1 MKKIVALALCLVLA
15 LSLCATAMAKTT
27 STGKVETSTLTLKD
41 AELFSLNPKTSVSD
55 DIDTV
60 KVTVTTGKIV
70 DDVNY
75 YVPNVYEITITGSA
89 AAEYVEVSKDA
100 ATHSLV
106 NNGKTVY
113 LVTATEEL
121 KAGTKIVLDK
131 KVEEGDN
138 CGDYAEDVY
147 LSGTHTYKT
156 EGSTLAYMKG
166 SFILVGAKDAVDTV
180 NHEFLKKNVTF
191 DAKGKPVSVKCS
203 NCPKTFNVVENGKQD
218 KDLADDEYIVD
229 GITGLAGYTV
239 VLKNPGSTTGTTSGS
254 KVDSAKTF
262 DAGIALYVGMSI
274 SAVAGSAVVIGK
286 KKEF

>member
-1 MKKIVALALCLVLA
+1 MKKIVALSLCLVLA
-15 LSLCATAMAKTT
+15 LSLCATAFAKTT

-41 AELFSLNPKTSVSD
+41 AELFSLNPKTSID
-55 DIDTV
+55 DEIDTV
-60 KVTVTTGKIV
+60 KVTVTTGKVV

-75 YVPNVYEITITGSA
+75 YVPNVYDIDNTA
-89 AAEYVEVSKDA
+89 YVEVAKDS

-113 LVTATEEL
+113 LVAATDEL

-166 SFILVGAKDAVDTV
+166 AFLLVGAKDDVATV
-180 NHEFLKKNVTF
+180 EHEFLKKNVTF

-203 NCPKTFNVVENGKQD
+203 NCPKTFKVVENGKQD

-229 GITGLAGYTV
+229 GITGLNGYTV
-239 VLKNPGSTTGTTSGS
+239 VLKNAGSTGTTSGS

-262 DAGIALYVGMSI
+262 DAGIAMYVGMSI

>member
-1 MKKIVALALCLVLA
+1 
-15 LSLCATAMAKTT
+15 MAKTT

-75 YVPNVYEITITGSA
+75 YVPNVYEITITGSSA
-89 AAEYVEVSKDA
+89 TEYVEVSKDA
-100 ATHSLV
+100 ATYSLV

-113 LVTATEEL
+113 LAVATATL
-121 KAGTKIVLDK
+121 KTGTSIVVDK
-131 KVEEGDN
+131 KVEMGDN
-138 CGDYAEDVY
+138 CGDYTADVY
-147 LSGTHTYKT
+147 LSGTNTYAT
-156 EGSTLAYMKG
+156 AGSDLGYMNG
-166 SFILVGAKDAVDTV
+166 SFVLLDKSSKNATTTV
-180 NHEFLKKNVTF
+180 AHKFEKKNVTF
-191 DAKGKPVSVKCS
+191 DAKGEPVSVKCS
-203 NCPKTFNVVENGKQD
+203 NCPLTFKVVKTTDLD
-218 KDLADDEYIVD
+218 KDLAATDYESNTIVD
-229 GITGLAGYTV
+229 GASVMTGYSV